1 MPYILRDAKGKIYRA
16 TVQQLHGAEMVPYNH
31 PELEAFLKANGQN
44 PQDIEDSLSE
54 LRKTDGEMA
63 RAVED
68 VVMALL
74 KKNVLKMTDLPVPVQ
89 DRMAKRV
96 RLRMSIQEALDHASD
111 RFANNPHAEQTI
123 TTHVDP
129 YK

>member
-1 MPYILRDAKGKIYRA
+1 MPYILRDAKGRVCRA

-31 PELEAFLKANGQN
+31 PDLEAFLKANGQD
-44 PQDIEDSLSE
+44 PQEIEGTLAE

-111 RFANNPHAEQTI
+111 RYGNNPHAEPAV
-123 TTHVDP
+123 TTFVDP